1 MDGLRG
7 GALLQQFPVLVSSTS
22 RGADHSPVGPDDP
35 VEQLQVGD
43 DAGQGPVVRE
53 VTCQMFPLKKYVYI
67 YMNEMYETVSL
78 PDVVVWSGASHS
90 DQGVEG
96 DGGVGVRVVL
106 REAKP

>member
-7 GALLQQFPVLVSSTS
+7 GSLLQQFPVLVSSTS
-22 RGADHSPVGPDDP
+22 RGADHSHVGPDDP

-43 DAGQGPVVRE
+43 DAGQGPVIS
-53 VTCQMFPLKKYVYI
+53 QMSNVSIEKICL